1 MAEGSPGALA
11 DVLGLVRDDLGTF
24 GVPEQLLL
32 QHLQTL
38 VCFLVGTT
46 CLVEFQRSGEE
57 LIADGFVGHWMESK
71 WMFCP
76 ACPPLFPQ
84 TVREKR
90 GEIEGRVR
98 QKGRDTPSAPR
109 NRTSASSG
117 GVGVA
122 LSGKKAL
129 TRSLPIRRRDFTQPT
144 SSASSVIR
152 LALWPVCRSAPIS
165 RKR

>member
-1 MAEGSPGALA
+1 MAAAVFDQGVRVGPHLDQRIDHLKWREGI
-11 DVLGLVRDDLGTF
+11 RD
-24 GVPEQLLL
+24 
-32 QHLQTL
+32 
-38 VCFLVGTT
+38 LVG
-46 CLVEFQRSGEE
+46 C
-57 LIADGFVGHWMESK
+57 GHWMESK
-71 WMFCP
+71 WMSCP
-76 ACPPLFPQ
+76 PCPPLFPQ

-90 GEIEGRVR
+90 GDQEGRFR